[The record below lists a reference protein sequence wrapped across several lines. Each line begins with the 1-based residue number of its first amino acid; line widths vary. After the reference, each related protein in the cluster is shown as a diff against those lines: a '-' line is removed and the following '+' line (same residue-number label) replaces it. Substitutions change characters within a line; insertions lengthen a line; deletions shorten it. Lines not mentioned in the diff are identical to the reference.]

1 MEPRDAVAREAA
13 RLIYR
18 GVAEEYKHA
27 KEMAARN
34 LGLNA
39 MPSNH
44 EVAEELDLL
53 ADREEGVERREHLV
67 RLRREALDLMKDL
80 DGYGPVLTG
89 SVWRGTARRGSDV
102 DINVYSDEPKKVEE
116 ALHNEGY
123 EVNSIE
129 EAVVNRAGRTIRAW
143 HISVALGDG
152 VHAEVVVRSEM
163 ERGEVERCEIYGD
176 LKRGLKT
183 AELEKLMRS
192 DPLRK
197 FVPKRRQR

>member
-27 KEMAARN
+27 KEMAARS

-116 ALHNEGY
+116 TLHEEGY

-152 VHAEVVVRSEM
+152 VHAEVVVRPEM

-183 AELEKLMRS
+183 TELEKLMRS

>member
-27 KEMAARN
+27 KEMAARS

-129 EAVVNRAGRTIRAW
+129 EVVVNRAGRTIRAW

>member
-18 GVAEEYKHA
+18 GAAEEYKHA
-27 KEMAARN
+27 KEMAARS

-53 ADREEGVERREHLV
+53 ADREEGAKRREHLV
-67 RLRREALDLMKDL
+67 RLRREALGLMKAL

-129 EAVVNRAGRTIRAW
+129 EVVVNRAGRTIRAW

-152 VHAEVVVRSEM
+152 VHAEVVVRPEM

>member
-1 MEPRDAVAREAA
+1 LEPRDAVAREAA

-27 KEMAARN
+27 KEMAARS

-129 EAVVNRAGRTIRAW
+129 EVVVNRAGRTIRAW

>member
-1 MEPRDAVAREAA
+1 LEPREAVAREAA

-18 GVAEEYKHA
+18 GTTEEYMHA
-27 KEMAARN
+27 KEMAGRS

-53 ADREEGVERREHLV
+53 ADREEGAERRELLV
-67 RLRREALDLMKDL
+67 RLRREALDLMKAL
-80 DGYGPVLTG
+80 EGYGPVLTG
-89 SVWRGTARRGSDV
+89 SVWRGTARRESDV
-102 DINVYSDEPKKVEE
+102 DINVYSDNPGRVEE
-116 ALHNEGY
+116 ALQKAGY
-123 EVNSIE
+123 EVKSTE

-143 HISVALGDG
+143 HISLALEGG
-152 VHAEVVVRSEM
+152 VQAEAIVRPAM
-163 ERGEVERCEIYGD
+163 ERGEVEKCEIYGD
-176 LKRGLKT
+176 MKRGLKT

>member
-1 MEPRDAVAREAA
+1 LLSRDTVAREAA

-18 GVAEEYKHA
+18 GIAEEYKQA
-27 KEMAARN
+27 KEMAARS

-53 ADREEGVERREHLV
+53 ADREEGTERQEQIV
-67 RLRREALDLMKDL
+67 RLRGEALDLMKAL
-80 DGYGPVLTG
+80 DEYGPILTG

-102 DINVYSDEPKKVEE
+102 DINVYSDEPEKVEE
-116 ALHNEGY
+116 ILREEAY
-123 EVNSIE
+123 KVSSME
-129 EAVVNRAGRTIRAW
+129 EAVVNRAGRTIRTW
-143 HISVALGDG
+143 HISVVLGEG
-152 VHAEVVVRSEM
+152 VQAEVVVRPEM
-163 ERGEVERCEIYGD
+163 EGGEVERCEIYGD
-176 LKRGLKT
+176 LKRGLNT
-183 AELEKLMRS
+183 TELEKLMRS